1 MWKIE
6 LETRPLEGSFPMHW
20 AEIIVSDFTRSND
33 NQMPRLSPHL
43 ATMEEAKH
51 YLDRLRKQLDQ
62 IERDAQEY
70 FDLPLFP
77 KKDITTK

>member
-1 MWKIE
+1 
-6 LETRPLEGSFPMHW
+6 
-20 AEIIVSDFTRSND
+20 
-33 NQMPRLSPHL
+33 
-43 ATMEEAKH
+43 MEEAKH